1 MSIDQSAIEDFI
13 KKCSQKKNAKKKT
26 RKQAYDDFQKW
37 KEGKV
42 DKDTTLPRPPT
53 RLRWVVF

>member
-1 MSIDQSAIEDFI
+1 MSINQSAIEDFI
-13 KKCSQKKNAKKKT
+13 KKSSQKKNAKKKT

-53 RLRWVVF
+53 RLR